1 MAWEGASPA
10 SPQKLF
16 VKLLPVNPRHDISLF
31 SLLFFAGATL
41 VMCFALP
48 AGAQQYSY
56 KLYTVDDG
64 LPTNAVYGGLQDSRG
79 YIWFYTEKGISRFD
93 GYSFRNFTVRDGLPT
108 NDIFMLTEDSGGRL
122 WPHSFSRRLVR
133 IVGDSIHTVAEDQ
146 APRFHSFSVFN
157 DGKRVWF
164 KDLNRRRLIAEN
176 GPGFDTIR
184 YHQAKGP
191 EEQQSSDNDGTYPYK
206 WNVFLRVRART
217 GQCRL
222 INSTGAVLD
231 TFMIPGMDIA
241 LAKKLAARLHN
252 SFFTFGGGL
261 LIQPYS
267 DSILYH
273 LGLEGEKRITRFNL
287 VDIFGSQPDLI
298 RYYELDGQLQVQSN
312 LGAFILGQGLNILD
326 VFKPKLPPSIRLDR
340 IFQDREGN
348 FWLCSKQKG
357 VFFLTAEERNAT
369 VLTNPAGMEDH
380 AITCLAGDGKGAL
393 YAGTRRGS
401 VYRVTAGKGLEPL
414 LFAPPSRYNDVVEVK
429 AMAVDDEDKLWIGRQ
444 SLGLEQYSPSSG
456 RTRHFS
462 RWIEQANIQYGSHE
476 EAFYRD
482 FDPKVLSLYVKGLT
496 WNSHQKQLAVGR
508 AHYPFLLSM
517 DEQGKTNIQLISSQR
532 THAIVFGRQDS
543 VWLGH
548 QDGLAVYCR
557 GHYQHL
563 GEEVGIPEGNIWDM
577 EIDGQGVIWAGTDG
591 YGLFAF
597 DGKKAVP
604 VSGTEDDIIQD
615 VFIGPLGWA
624 WIATNRGVKG
634 ITIAAPPERS
644 RVVQILTTNSGLA
657 TNEAN
662 AVYADSCFI
671 YAGTNEGLAIVDR
684 ALPFRDSTPPL
695 LILDEI
701 RINGAIVPLQ
711 QRYEL
716 AHHQNEIEAFF
727 TGISY
732 KSFGNITY
740 EYQMANADKG
750 PQHTHIRQARYT
762 GLQPGNY
769 TFQARAIDIK
779 GVESPP
785 LPPIAFTIHPPWW
798 QSRLAI
804 ITWILLSGA
813 LLLGIYRARVNAVRR
828 KAMRD
833 TAINKRFA
841 ELELQ
846 ALQSQMN
853 PHFVFNSLGAI
864 QYFIQANDQKQ
875 ADRYLSKFAYL
886 MRLFLES
893 SKNKFISLAE
903 ELKLIQLYVE
913 LEQLRFKGK
922 FGFEMEVDGQVDPHT
937 TLLPSMLLQPFVENA
952 INHGFFHKDGEG
964 RLKLAVSQMSNG
976 RLKFVIEDDGI
987 GRERAMEIRM
997 QSDKNYKSR
1006 ALQIITERLQALQEV
1021 EGYHIAIN
1029 IEDLFDEGGRP
1040 QGTKVNIEIPEI
1052 E

>member
-1 MAWEGASPA
+1 M
-10 SPQKLF
+10 L
-16 VKLLPVNPRHDISLF
+16 
-31 SLLFFAGATL
+31 
-41 VMCFALP
+41 CFALP
-48 AGAQQYSY
+48 AMAQQYSY

-79 YIWFYTEKGISRFD
+79 YIWFYTEKGVSRFD
-93 GYSFRNFTVRDGLPT
+93 GYSFKNFTVKDGLPT
-108 NDIFMLTEDSGGRL
+108 NDIFMLTEDSSGRL
-122 WPHSFSRRLVR
+122 WPHSFGRRLVR
-133 IVGDSIHTVAEDQ
+133 IEGDSIRTIAEDKE
-146 APRFHSFSVFN
+146 PRFHSFSVFS
-157 DGKRVWF
+157 DGSRVWF
-164 KDLNRRRLIAEN
+164 KDVNRRRLIAES

-184 YHQAKGP
+184 YFQAKGP
-191 EEQQSSDNDGTYPYK
+191 EKQKASDNDGIYPYT
-206 WNVFLRVRART
+206 WNVFLRIHAGT
-217 GQCRL
+217 GKCQL
-222 INSTGAVLD
+222 INSTGDVLD
-231 TFMIPGMDIA
+231 AFSIRGMDMG

-252 SFFTFGGGL
+252 SFFSFGGGL

-273 LGLEGEKRITRFNL
+273 LGLEEKRITEFNL

-298 RYYELDGQLQVQSN
+298 RYYEQNGQLQVQSN
-312 LGAFILGQGLNILD
+312 LGVFVLGPNLNILD
-326 VFKPKLPPSIRLDR
+326 VFKPKLPSSIRLDR
-340 IFQDREGN
+340 IFRDREGN

-369 VLTNPAGMEDH
+369 VLGNPAGMEDH

-401 VYRVTAGKGLEPL
+401 VYRITARQKLAPL
-414 LFAPPSRYNDVVEVK
+414 LSAPPSRYNDIVEVK
-429 AMAVDDEDKLWIGRQ
+429 AMAIDGEGGLWIGRQ
-444 SLGLEQYSPSSG
+444 SLGLEHYSLSTG
-456 RTRHFS
+456 TARHFS
-462 RWIEQANIQYGSHE
+462 HSVGQADIQYGNYE
-476 EAFYRD
+476 KQFLRD
-482 FDPKVLSLYVKGLT
+482 FDPRVLPLYVKGLT
-496 WNSHQKQLAVGR
+496 WEPHQSQLAVGR
-508 AHYPFLLSM
+508 AHYPFLFSM
-517 DEQGKTNIQLISSQR
+517 DGQGKPVIRLISSQR
-532 THAIVFGRQDS
+532 THAVVFGRQDS
-543 VWLGH
+543 IWLGH

-557 GHYQHL
+557 GTYKHL
-563 GEEVGIPEGNIWDM
+563 REELKMPECNIWDM
-577 EIDGQGVIWAGTDG
+577 ETGPEGVLWIGTDG

-597 DGKKAVP
+597 DGKKAVSI
-604 VSGTEDDIIQD
+604 SGTENDIIQD
-615 VFIGPLGWA
+615 VFIGPLGRA

-634 ITIAAPPERS
+634 IAIASPPEHS

-684 ALPFRDSTPPL
+684 ALPFGDSSPPL

-701 RINGAIVPLQ
+701 RINGTAVPLQ
-711 QRYEL
+711 QSYEL
-716 AHHQNEIEAFF
+716 AHHENEIEAFF

-732 KSFGNITY
+732 KSFGNIIY
-740 EYQMANADKG
+740 EYQMDNADKG
-750 PQHTHIRQARYT
+750 PQQAHIRQARYT

-769 TFQARAIDIK
+769 TFRARAIDIK
-779 GVESPP
+779 GAGSVP
-785 LPPIAFTIHPPWW
+785 LPPVVFTIHPPWW
-798 QSRLAI
+798 QAPLAI
-804 ITWILLSGA
+804 ATWIVLAGA
-813 LLLGIYRARVNAVRR
+813 LILGIYRARINAIRR
-828 KAMRD
+828 KAVRD

-864 QYFIQANDQKQ
+864 QYFIQTNDQKQ

-903 ELKLIQLYVE
+903 ELKMIQLYVE

-922 FGFEMEVDGQVDPHT
+922 FGFDMEIDSRIDLHAA
-937 TLLPSMLLQPFVENA
+937 LLPTMLLQPFVENA
-952 INHGFFHKDGEG
+952 INHGFFHKDGKG
-964 RLKLAVSQMSNG
+964 QLKFTVCQMSKG

-1029 IEDLFDEGGRP
+1029 IEDLFDEAGQP